1 MTTTETTTETTTTET
16 TMETTIKMTTT
27 PTTTTLNVTISKNT
41 SGNGTQTS
49 VSSYTTV
56 FPATGNTTNFQ
67 SSNSSAGNTTANSTA
82 VPVSSSTA
90 MSRTNTTANSSNW
103 VPHFGIKTTS
113 SSSAVPTSATGGGTV
128 IPTSSTKGNESSSTQ
143 VVPTWRTSVTAQGSM
158 APRQTPTAVLGS
170 SGSPN
175 PHKTTALLPTA
186 VQLLLH
192 ISLSFRI
199 INRSFNES
207 LRDPTSKEYRSLSH
221 TVLTMFE
228 YVFGCASCVGGQ
240 TYKGCSELRF
250 SQGSV
255 EVQSTLVFGHGND
268 TVTSDAAEQQLRN
281 SLDQNGF
288 IMDLQLASIQS
299 EWELQAGGVR
309 VDGSLWECP
318 GGLHKRCPI
327 LAGAGRLFGCGTGS
341 GLAAGRANAVSQ
353 CLWRTALGRLTGPCG
368 GGLIPS
374 CPILGVSQACLSWPA
389 LWLCPAAQ
397 TRLWSSFR
405 HCGRGIPG
413 TSAHGP
419 GLGHCSAGPGVH
431 PAAAEHP
438 HLPSD
443 GESPIPIPVLTCLL
457 LVGPLSPCPQA
468 PDPFPLPRRPPAP
481 AAGKAEGS
489 WTCSAQRTPTTPW
502 PSTPHTRATGATC
515 HPTAS
520 PTPTAR
526 WPAATVQ
533 GPAPSPTLTLLL
545 PLTTCEG
552 CTGMKGDCRGE
563 GVAAAPHSQASSTS
577 PGRVPR
583 CCSAPCLGQQERDG
597 SGAAGFMR
605 MTELDEQRFGGG
617 REGTQHPLA
626 PALAWLCNPAPC
638 CG

>member
-299 EWELQAGGVR
+299 TVDVASPAPVPMVPDWAIALLVLVCILLLLSILTCLLMTTCTCRRKSRGKLDLFSTKDSYHPMAEYPPYQSHGCYVSPNSKPNPYSQVRAECHRSRGCLCLASQPLWGWGGGGEGAFRCSWVGPLTTGLMANRAGGT
-309 VDGSLWECP
+309 VDGWPCKPAPHRSPPGWEVSLTFTP
-318 GGLHKRCPI
+318 GWSSSTGHA
-327 LAGAGRLFGCGTGS
+327 AGAGR
-341 GLAAGRANAVSQ
+341 
-353 CLWRTALGRLTGPCG
+353 
-368 GGLIPS
+368 PS
-374 CPILGVSQACLSWPA
+374 
-389 LWLCPAAQ
+389 
-397 TRLWSSFR
+397 
-405 HCGRGIPG
+405 
-413 TSAHGP
+413 
-419 GLGHCSAGPGVH
+419 
-431 PAAAEHP
+431 
-438 HLPSD
+438 
-443 GESPIPIPVLTCLL
+443 
-457 LVGPLSPCPQA
+457 
-468 PDPFPLPRRPPAP
+468 
-481 AAGKAEGS
+481 
-489 WTCSAQRTPTTPW
+489 
-502 PSTPHTRATGATC
+502 
-515 HPTAS
+515 
-520 PTPTAR
+520 
-526 WPAATVQ
+526 
-533 GPAPSPTLTLLL
+533 
-545 PLTTCEG
+545 
-552 CTGMKGDCRGE
+552 
-563 GVAAAPHSQASSTS
+563 
-577 PGRVPR
+577 
-583 CCSAPCLGQQERDG
+583 
-597 SGAAGFMR
+597 
-605 MTELDEQRFGGG
+605 
-617 REGTQHPLA
+617 LA
-626 PALAWLCNPAPC
+626 PVNSPRP
-638 CG
+638 